1 MFDAADVKRPPG
13 RPSRYS
19 DETAAEICDR
29 LAAGESLNAICRD
42 EHMPHERT
50 IRRWAIEDHEGFSPR
65 YACAREL
72 QAEHLFDEI
81 VDIADRVANEREAAI
96 VNAARLAIDARK
108 WVASKM
114 LPKKYGDRLD
124 VQQDGQLVVRII
136 HGLGERRGE
145 PAVGAEL
152 PRLR

>member
-1 MFDAADVKRPPG
+1 MIPLLKGEAAMFDDAIVDRPRG

-19 DETAAEICDR
+19 EKIATEICDR

-50 IRRWAIEDHEGFSPR
+50 VRRWAIEDHEGFSPR

-72 QAEHLFDEI
+72 KAEHLFDEI
-81 VDIADRVANEREAAI
+81 VDIADRVANEREASI

-114 LPKKYGDRLD
+114 L
-124 VQQDGQLVVRII
+124 
-136 HGLGERRGE
+136 
-145 PAVGAEL
+145 
-152 PRLR
+152 